1 MPPPGGGLRLRCHRC
16 DACRHTLTLLTARLP
31 PSRYPSRRVLL
42 LRFRRRRRT
51 PSPVGSG
58 NTLVGLT
65 PSSLL
70 RLTSFAAHASLRSAC
85 LVGLTPS
92 SAPAAHFVRRHASL
106 RSACL
111 VGLTPSSAP
120 AARFARLLT
129 RSSPPIANSQFLIA
143 NCLSPLITTKIP
155 PNAFFL
161 HRVRGDFILFSVFS
175 AAITC

>member
-42 LRFRRRRRT
+42 LRLRRRRRT

-92 SAPAAHFVRRHASL
+92 SAPAAHFVRRPCLASLGLPRRAVALLGTCGSL
-106 RSACL
+106 RSPPRSL
-111 VGLTPSSAP
+111 RNLPP
-120 AARFARLLT
+120 LL
-129 RSSPPIANSQFLIA
+129 
-143 NCLSPLITTKIP
+143 IP
-155 PNAFFL
+155 NF
-161 HRVRGDFILFSVFS
+161 
-175 AAITC
+175 